1 MIEQE
6 TAADGTRALSAAIWQ
21 LLQDAKV
28 NSSDFPR
35 NGFQQRMRFAGLTE
49 VGHDLSAL
57 ALAAVVLL
65 RRSTLDREQ
74 A

>member
-1 MIEQE
+1 
-6 TAADGTRALSAAIWQ
+6 
-21 LLQDAKV
+21 
-28 NSSDFPR
+28 
-35 NGFQQRMRFAGLTE
+35 MRFAGLTE

-65 RRSTLDREQ
+65 RRSTLDRER